1 MITGLVLVRLVSGRE
16 KQALQEIKKINGVT
30 EVTACFGSWDAIAK
44 VEAEELE
51 TIASV
56 VVGKIRLVS
65 GVANTET
72 LIEVKI

>member
-16 KQALQEIKKINGVT
+16 RQALEEIRKISGVT
-30 EVTACFGSWDAIAK
+30 EVTGVFGSWDVIAK

-56 VVGKIRLVS
+56 VVNKIRLVS